1 MKDLKINNM
10 MYFIVGFIV
19 GFIVATVTKCN
30 IRIGFNQNI
39 TVIDGEVQHPKKD
52 DLDEFLKKH

>member
-1 MKDLKINNM
+1 M